1 MKTTSAILIMKS
13 KTKRIVFEL
22 VKFNIDIRNN
32 LHLESINILK
42 FDKYKWYTFGPFRGK
57 KAKES
62 KRAWKKFKKK
72 HKL

>member
-42 FDKYKWYTFGPFRGK
+42 FDKYKWYTFAFRGK